1 LKYCSGNGQCI
12 GYNLC
17 KCNNNS
23 MWSGVSCDK
32 PLCLN
37 DCSNKGVCSK
47 PNKCTC
53 APGYSGDDCSIT
65 SSCLNLNNCT
75 QNGVCINEAC
85 ICYTGFTG

>member
-1 LKYCSGNGQCI
+1 
-12 GYNLC
+12 
-17 KCNNNS
+17 